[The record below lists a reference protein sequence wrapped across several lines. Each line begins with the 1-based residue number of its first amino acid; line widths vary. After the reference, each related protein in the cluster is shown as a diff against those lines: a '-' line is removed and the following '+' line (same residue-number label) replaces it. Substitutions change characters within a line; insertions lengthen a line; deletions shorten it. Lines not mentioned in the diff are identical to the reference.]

1 MKKKLIIP
9 LAVIILIL
17 IADQLSK
24 ILVKTNLILGQEIN
38 VIGHWFRIHFTENNG
53 MAFGLEFAGNYGK
66 LILTLFRFVAIVAIA
81 YYIYDLSKKNAPMG
95 LLISISL
102 ILAGAM
108 GNLLDSIFYG
118 MIFNESYYRIATI
131 FPESGGYAKFLYG
144 RVVDWLYFPVIDTYL
159 PNWFPF
165 WPNRHFIFF
174 RPVFNI
180 ADSSITTGV
189 FMILLFQKKFFKNM
203 SSN

>member
-9 LAVIILIL
+9 IAIIVLIL
-17 IADQLSK
+17 IADQVSK
-24 ILVKTNLILGQEIN
+24 IMVKTNLMLGQEVN
-38 VIGHWFRIHFTENNG
+38 VIGQWFKIHFTENYG
-53 MAFGLEFAGNYGK
+53 MAFGLELAGNYGK
-66 LILTLFRFVAIVAIA
+66 LILTLFRFAAIVAIA
-81 YYIYDLSKKNAPMG
+81 YYIYDLSKKDAPRG

-102 ILAGAM
+102 ILAGAI
-108 GNLLDSIFYG
+108 GNLLDSTFYG
-118 MIFNESYYRIATI
+118 MIFNESYYRIATLL
-131 FPESGGYAKFLYG
+131 PETGGYGKFLHG
-144 RVVDWLYFPVIDTYL
+144 KVVDWLYFPIIDTYL

-189 FMILLFQKKFFKNM
+189 LLILLFQKRFFKNI
-203 SSN
+203 SS